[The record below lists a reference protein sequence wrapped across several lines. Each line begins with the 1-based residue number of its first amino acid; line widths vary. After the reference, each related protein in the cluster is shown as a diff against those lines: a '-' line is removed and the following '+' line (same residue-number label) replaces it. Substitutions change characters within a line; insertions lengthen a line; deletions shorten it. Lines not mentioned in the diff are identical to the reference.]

1 MLLREEMTM
10 ETLWNKMAL
19 IGARYIISDEGLAT
33 ILILFIIVL
42 KLLINQRVTK
52 LHFKKTIIAIPS
64 EITFLVIGFLL
75 SSILGKHKIDSI
87 RSIIATIWISLVL
100 LVIQYALERYLDDKL
115 SGNWDGRIWS
125 CVIFM
130 YISTVIL
137 YGAVVFGG
145 TT

>member
-1 MLLREEMTM
+1 MNI
-10 ETLWNKMAL
+10 WDKAIL
-19 IGARYIISDEGLAT
+19 IWEQYIISDEGLAT

-52 LHFKKTIIAIPS
+52 LHFKKTIVSIPS
-64 EITFLVIGFLL
+64 EITFLVVGFLL
-75 SSILGKHKIDSI
+75 SAVLGKHEIDDI
-87 RSIIATIWISLVL
+87 RGIIATIWISLVL

-115 SGNWDGRIWS
+115 SGNWDIVVWG

-130 YISTVIL
+130 YVSTVIL

-145 TT
+145 LTNG

>member
-1 MLLREEMTM
+1 MNA
-10 ETLWNKMAL
+10 LWDKIVL
-19 IGARYIISDEGLAT
+19 IWDQYIISDEGLAT

-52 LHFKKTIIAIPS
+52 LHFKKTVVAIPS
-64 EITFLVIGFLL
+64 EITFLVVGFLL
-75 SSILGKHKIDSI
+75 SAILGKHEIDNI

-115 SGNWDGRIWS
+115 SGNWNGGIWG

-130 YISTVIL
+130 YVSTVIL
-137 YGAVVFGG
+137 YGVVVFGG
-145 TT
+145 TN